1 MQVTNNTYTN
11 YYNQTNSTTKVEKT
25 EKSSFASMLTG
36 SQKEDVDEQ
45 GRFLQYMDKYN
56 AFDSL
61 SEKDRKV
68 FREILKDDKVT
79 MAEIDSLSYSQAEMF
94 LDYTFPP
101 TNLPKEEFNKAP
113 IVNIPNQ
120 AVDMLFAT
128 RTTNDKT
135 FNEALYRT
143 AREIDDDSYRR
154 TIFREV
160 KTNVTQVHFGDPLVE
175 TFNVIAYEN
184 AKNLWKEDIDKMN
197 INFDKFL
204 TDVITLHEKALANPK
219 THPVVIDQHQEKL
232 DGYNIILKHY
242 TDIKK
247 ESIYA

>member
-11 YYNQTNSTTKVEKT
+11 YYNQTNNTTKVEKT
-25 EKSSFASMLTG
+25 EESSFASMLTG
-36 SQKEDVDEQ
+36 SQKEEEV
-45 GRFLQYMDKYN
+45 GRYVKYMDQFNY
-56 AFDSL
+56 FDSL
-61 SEKDRKV
+61 SDEDRKV
-68 FREILKDDKVT
+68 FREILKDDKIT
-79 MAEIDSLSYSQAEMF
+79 MAEMDSLSYEQAVRFEKVA
-94 LDYTFPP
+94 FPQG
-101 TNLPKEEFNKAP
+101 NFSKEQLNNTP

-120 AVDMLFAT
+120 GVHMLFAT

-160 KTNVTQVHFGDPLVE
+160 KTNVTQVHFGDPLIE
-175 TFNVIAYEN
+175 SFNVIAYEN

-219 THPVVIDQHQEKL
+219 THPAVIDQHQEKL

-242 TDIKK
+242 NDIKK

>member
-11 YYNQTNSTTKVEKT
+11 YYAQTNNTTKAEKT
-25 EKSSFASMLTG
+25 EESSFASMLKD

-45 GRFLQYMDKYN
+45 GRFLKYMDKYN

-61 SEKDRKV
+61 SQEDRKV

-79 MAEIDSLSYSQAEMF
+79 MAEIDSLSYNQAEIF

-101 TNLPKEEFNKAP
+101 TNLPKEEFNKGP

-120 AVDMLFAT
+120 GVHMLFAT

-143 AREIDDDSYRR
+143 AREIDDDSYRSKILGQVR
-154 TIFREV
+154 MNIA
-160 KTNVTQVHFGDPLVE
+160 QVHFGYELKASFYAGVE
-175 TFNVIAYEN
+175 TEN
-184 AKNLWKEDIDKMN
+184 QWNWDYDNMN
-197 INFDKFL
+197 INFDDFL
-204 TDVITLHEKALANPK
+204 TNVISMHENEIENPPNNDPDFIK
-219 THPVVIDQHQEKL
+219 QHQERL

-242 TDIKK
+242 NDIKK
-247 ESIYA
+247 ESIYV